1 MSEKENLLK
10 RKHEIEQTLNRV
22 NSDLRMQL
30 DTDPEEQA
38 IEIEQDEV
46 SISMEENLRRELTQ
60 IDERLAA
67 LDEEN

>member
-1 MSEKENLLK
+1 MSEKERLLK

-22 NSDLRMQL
+22 NTDLRMEL

-60 IDERLAA
+60 IDELLAS
-67 LDEEN
+67 LGEEN

>member
-10 RKHEIEQTLNRV
+10 RKREIEQTLNRV
-22 NSDLRMQL
+22 NSDLRMEL
-30 DTDPEEQA
+30 DNDPEEQA

-60 IDERLAA
+60 IDERLAS